1 MEIILYENISEY
13 NKINKTLMRE
23 NKLYGQMVNE
33 TSVTNP
39 SILIEIPTLTPYNYL
54 YIPEL
59 GRYYFITDIVNVR
72 TNLWRIATNVDVLMS
87 FKNEILNQSV
97 IIDKQENDDDASK
110 YLDDGSYVTENRTF
124 TEILNYPN
132 GFNENPE
139 YILITAGG
147 GINA

>member
-1 MEIILYENISEY
+1 
-13 NKINKTLMRE
+13 
-23 NKLYGQMVNE
+23 
-33 TSVTNP
+33 
-39 SILIEIPTLTPYNYL
+39 
-54 YIPEL
+54 
-59 GRYYFITDIVNVR
+59 
-72 TNLWRIATNVDVLMS
+72 MS